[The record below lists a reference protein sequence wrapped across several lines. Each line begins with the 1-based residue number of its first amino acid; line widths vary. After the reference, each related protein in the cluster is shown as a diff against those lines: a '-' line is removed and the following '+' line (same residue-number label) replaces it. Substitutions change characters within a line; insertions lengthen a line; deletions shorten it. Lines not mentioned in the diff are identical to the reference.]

1 MTAMAR
7 FVPTL
12 FAARFAASCVNYSG
26 LEGDGT
32 AYTPAVRDRERRHVQ
47 LLRVSTDLV
56 SVQRQDVEPAAFEP

>member
-12 FAARFAASCVNYSG
+12 FAACFAASCVNCSG

-47 LLRVSTDLV
+47 LLRVSTGRR
-56 SVQRQDVEPAAFEP
+56 SEGGFEPAAFEP